1 MSKEVS
7 RVGFLFNLNA
17 FTSVGEIGVLNG
29 IRKMKIRDFFQIISY
44 LQYPLMLLAL
54 FYACKPY
61 FYGFEYLK
69 DHFDLLLMDY
79 NNVLIFMGFGISLST
94 LQDTSKTQNNFS
106 KRIWENP
113 KKGRLAIILIT
124 CLTFTV
130 LAFGVFGYF
139 FSPSENLKELSFG
152 IIVLGIGLVGFLKA
166 AIEVF
171 ENHRRST
178 L

>member
-1 MSKEVS
+1 M
-7 RVGFLFNLNA
+7 
-17 FTSVGEIGVLNG
+17 
-29 IRKMKIRDFFQIISY
+29 
-44 LQYPLMLLAL
+44 
-54 FYACKPY
+54 
-61 FYGFEYLK
+61 
-69 DHFDLLLMDY
+69 
-79 NNVLIFMGFGISLST
+79 LIFMGFGISLST